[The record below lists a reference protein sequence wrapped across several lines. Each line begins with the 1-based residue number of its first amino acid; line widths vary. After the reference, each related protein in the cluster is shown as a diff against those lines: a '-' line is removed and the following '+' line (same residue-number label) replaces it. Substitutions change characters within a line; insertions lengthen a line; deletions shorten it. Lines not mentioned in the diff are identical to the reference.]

1 MEQLEIRPYARL
13 LTMLG
18 DQLIKNERIALVELI
33 KNSYDADADWVK
45 VTFVNFDKN
54 FKTTPTSK
62 IIIEDNGTG
71 MTEGIIRDHWLN
83 PATPEKKKKKKN
95 KSTTRT
101 TKGRILQGEKGIG
114 RFAML
119 KLGKDITIYT
129 RAESDSQEHIIR
141 YDFSEYDEDFDN
153 KYLNEISIEY
163 DTRNPEKLVKRSISL
178 GTQTYQRE
186 PHGTII
192 EISKLKMPW
201 GEQCVKGVASDA
213 FRLQSIFGNREDF
226 EVYFYRDNEHLKIT
240 DDNREKLENIVDNNA
255 VIRITEG
262 KFDAEKMTYKFNF
275 NGISQSI
282 DLLSPE
288 IMAKKAFRE
297 RFGNLTEQL
306 PELIQQ
312 RMERCGS
319 FSFLFYI
326 FDISRDVEPRF
337 KLDNDDKK
345 LIKEHRTY
353 LYRDG
358 IRVYPYGDPEDD
370 WLQIDKLRG
379 TSSAGS
385 YFSNDQLVG
394 CINISC
400 LTNPELKD
408 KTNREGLID
417 AGGTTGDFIALI
429 QTILAY
435 IHDKYYNEYR
445 INLKKNDKQNAHAII
460 AGKKVERGFETIEK
474 NIKTL
479 EESLDVLKTPKTS
492 EESQE
497 TSKHDQEALEKP
509 IYNKQV
515 QSIVQKTRKNYQIE
529 RAFLTQRAETTE
541 DLAGVGLSVETASHD
556 MMLVLNRAFQNLQNL
571 IKDLNKAHEI
581 DKELLLEELGT
592 ILDDLT
598 FICSHMKNIQLLF
611 KSSKR
616 KRRNIPV
623 REMADKVANIYRNL
637 LSKESIELQIE
648 EVGSPLTATTTEG
661 VLLQV
666 ILNLMDNAVFWL
678 KLSSNKNRIIRI
690 IFDGTK
696 KQMIFSDNGPGI
708 DDSIVPYIFEPF
720 YSGKGEAG
728 RGLGLYIARQLLERH
743 LFSIDYISDATK
755 KALPGANFIVDFNT
769 ENKNG

>member
-45 VTFVNFDKN
+45 VTFVNFDDN

-71 MTEGIIRDHWLN
+71 MTEEIIRNHWLN
-83 PATPEKKKKKKN
+83 PATPEKKNRK
-95 KSTTRT
+95 TTRT
-101 TKGRILQGEKGIG
+101 KKKRVLQGEKGIG

-119 KLGKDITIYT
+119 KLGKNINIYT
-129 RAESDSQEHIIR
+129 RSESDSQEHIIK
-141 YDFSEYDEDFDN
+141 YNFSGFDEDFDN
-153 KYLNEISIEY
+153 KFLNEIRIEY
-163 DTRNPEKLVKRSISL
+163 DTRNPEKLVKRPIVL
-178 GTQTYQRE
+178 GTQTYQRD

-192 EISKLKMPW
+192 EISDLKMPW
-201 GEQCVKGVASDA
+201 GKQNVYGVASDT
-213 FRLQSIFGNREDF
+213 FRLQSIFDRREDF
-226 EVYFYRDNEHLKIT
+226 EVYFYHDNEHLKIT
-240 DDNREKLENIVDNNA
+240 DENRKKLEDLVDNNA
-255 VIRITEG
+255 VLKVTDG
-262 KFDAEKMTYKFNF
+262 VFDAEKMTYTFKI
-275 NGISQSI
+275 NGNSQSI
-282 DLLSPE
+282 DLLSHE
-288 IMAKKAFRE
+288 IKAKKSFRD
-297 RFGNLTEQL
+297 RFGNPSEEL
-306 PELIQQ
+306 PGLFQ
-312 RMERCGS
+312 ERINNCGS

-326 FDISRDVEPRF
+326 FDLSKDAETRF
-337 KLDNDDKK
+337 NLNAEDKK
-345 LIKEHRTY
+345 FIKEHRTY

-379 TSSAGS
+379 TASAGM

-394 CINISC
+394 RINISY
-400 LTNPELKD
+400 LTNPQLKD

-417 AGGTTGDFIALI
+417 AAGVTGDFIALI

-445 INLKKNDKQNAHAII
+445 INLKKKDVLNAHAII
-460 AGKKVERGFETIEK
+460 VGKRIEK
-474 NIKTL
+474 EFKDLAKSI
-479 EESLDVLKTPKTS
+479 
-492 EESQE
+492 E
-497 TSKHDQEALEKP
+497 TSDKTQAT
-509 IYNKQV
+509 KQLH
-515 QSIVQKTRKNYQIE
+515 QLMKDYQVKCDY
-529 RAFLTQRAETTE
+529 LTQRAETTE

-556 MMLVLNRAFQNLQNL
+556 MMLVLNRAFQNLQTL
-571 IKDLNKAHEI
+571 IKDLNKALEI
-581 DKELLLEELGT
+581 DKDLLIKELGT
-592 ILDDLT
+592 ILDDLN
-598 FICSHMKNIQLLF
+598 FVWSHMKNIQLLF

-623 REMADKVANIYRNL
+623 REMADKVVNIYKSL

-678 KLSSNKNRIIRI
+678 KLSSNKSKIIRI
-690 IFDGTK
+690 IFDGIK

-743 LFSIDYISDATK
+743 LFSIDYISDVNK

>member
-45 VTFVNFDKN
+45 VTFVNFNEKLE
-54 FKTTPTSK
+54 TTPTSK

-71 MTEGIIRDHWLN
+71 MTEEIIRKHWLN
-83 PATPEKKKKKKN
+83 PATPEKKNKKKN
-95 KSTTRT
+95 ESTTRT
-101 TKGRILQGEKGIG
+101 KKGRILQGEKGIG

-119 KLGKDITIYT
+119 KLGKEITIYT
-129 RAESDSQEHIIR
+129 RSESDPQEHIIKF
-141 YDFSEYDEDFDN
+141 DFSIYDEDYDN
-153 KYLNEISIEY
+153 KFLSDIRVGY
-163 DTRNPEKLVKRSISL
+163 DHRNPEKIVQRPIEL
-178 GTQTYQRE
+178 GTQIYQRE
-186 PHGTII
+186 SHGTII
-192 EISKLKMPW
+192 EISELKMPW
-201 GEQCVKGVASDA
+201 GRQCVNDVASDI
-213 FRLQSIFGNREDF
+213 FRLQSFFGKHEDF
-226 EVYFYRDNEHLKIT
+226 EVYFYNDDERLKIT
-240 DDNREKLENIVDNNA
+240 DDKRKKLETLIDNNA
-255 VIRITEG
+255 VIKVTDGE
-262 KFDAEKMTYKFNF
+262 FDANKMTYKFII
-275 NGISQSI
+275 NGASQSI

-288 IMAKKAFRE
+288 IMAKRAFRD
-297 RFGNLTEQL
+297 RFGNPTEQL

-379 TSSAGS
+379 TSSAGD

-479 EESLDVLKTPKTS
+479 EESLDVLKTPKTT
-492 EESQE
+492 EEPQTSNQEQE
-497 TSKHDQEALEKP
+497 TLEKP

-616 KRRNIPV
+616 KRRNIPI
-623 REMADKVANIYRNL
+623 REMADKVVNIYKNL
-637 LSKESIELQIE
+637 LSKESIDIQIE
-648 EVGSPLTATTTEG
+648 EVGPPLSATTTEG

-678 KLSSNKNRIIRI
+678 KLSSNKSKIIRI

-743 LFSIDYISDATK
+743 LFSIDYISDVNK

>member
-45 VTFVNFDKN
+45 VTFVNFN
-54 FKTTPTSK
+54 ENLETTSTSK

-71 MTEGIIRDHWLN
+71 MTEEIIRDHWLN
-83 PATPEKKKKKKN
+83 PATPEKKNKKKN
-95 KSTTRT
+95 ESTTRT
-101 TKGRILQGEKGIG
+101 KKGRILQGEKGIG

-119 KLGKDITIYT
+119 KLGKEITIYT
-129 RAESDSQEHIIR
+129 RSESDPQEHIIKF
-141 YDFSEYDEDFDN
+141 DFSMYDEDYDN
-153 KYLNEISIEY
+153 KFLSDIRVGYEK
-163 DTRNPEKLVKRSISL
+163 RNPEKIVEQKIEL
-178 GTQTYQRE
+178 GIQTCQRN

-192 EISKLKMPW
+192 EISNLKMPW
-201 GEQCVKGVASDA
+201 GKQKVDDVVSDT
-213 FRLQSIFGNREDF
+213 FRLQSIFEDHSDF
-226 EVYFYRDNEHLKIT
+226 EVFFYRDNKYLKENDDKRKELDNLLKNNSVFQVT
-240 DDNREKLENIVDNNA
+240 DGI
-255 VIRITEG
+255 
-262 KFDAEKMTYKFNF
+262 FDSEKMTYEFKI
-275 NGISQSI
+275 NGEPTSI
-282 DLLSPE
+282 YLLSPE
-288 IMAKKAFRE
+288 IKAKKSFRD
-297 RFGNLTEQL
+297 RFKNPSEEL
-306 PELIQQ
+306 PELFQ
-312 RMERCGS
+312 ERINNCGS
-319 FSFLFYI
+319 FGFLFYI
-326 FDISRDVEPRF
+326 FDISKNAAPQF
-337 KLDNDDKK
+337 MLDSKEKNV
-345 LIKEHRTY
+345 IKEHRTY

-379 TSSAGS
+379 TASAGM

-394 CINISC
+394 FIDISC
-400 LTNPELKD
+400 LTNPQLKD
-408 KTNREGLID
+408 KTNREGLIE
-417 AGGTTGDFIALI
+417 TGDVTRDFITLI
-429 QTILAY
+429 QVILVY

-445 INLKKNDKQNAHAII
+445 INLKKNDTQNAHAII
-460 AGKKVERGFETIEK
+460 AGKKVERGFESIEK

-479 EESLDVLKTPKTS
+479 EESFEVLKTTKEP
-492 EESQE
+492 QE
-497 TSKHDQEALEKP
+497 TLKQGQETLEKP
-509 IYNKQV
+509 TFNNKKV

-556 MMLVLNRAFQNLQNL
+556 IMLVLNRAIQNLQAL
-571 IKDLNKAHEI
+571 INDFNKAHEI
-581 DKELLLEELGT
+581 DKELLLNELGT

-598 FICSHMKNIQLLF
+598 FVWSHMKNIQLLF

-623 REMADKVANIYRNL
+623 REMADKVVNIYKNL
-637 LSKESIELQIE
+637 LSKESIDIQIE
-648 EVGSPLTATTTEG
+648 EIGPPLTATTTEG

-678 KLSSNKNRIIRI
+678 KLSSNKNKIIRI

-696 KQMIFSDNGPGI
+696 NQMIFSDNGPGI

-743 LFSIDYISDATK
+743 LFSIDYITEVNK
-755 KALPGANFIVDFNT
+755 KVLPGANFIVDFNSEK
-769 ENKNG
+769 ENGK

>member
-1 MEQLEIRPYARL
+1 MKQLKIRPYARL

-45 VTFVNFDKN
+45 VTFVNFDEN
-54 FKTTPTSK
+54 LNSNDTSK

-71 MTEGIIRDHWLN
+71 MTKEIIRDHWLN
-83 PATPEKKKKKKN
+83 PATPEKKNKKKN
-95 KSTTRT
+95 ESTTRT
-101 TKGRILQGEKGIG
+101 KKGRVLQGEKGIG

-119 KLGKDITIYT
+119 KLGKEITIYT
-129 RAESDSQEHIIR
+129 RSESDPQEHIIK
-141 YDFSEYDEDFDN
+141 YDFSMYDEDYDN
-153 KYLNEISIEY
+153 KFLSDIRVGY
-163 DTRNPEKLVKRSISL
+163 DHRNPEKLVQRPIKL
-178 GTQTYQRE
+178 GTQIYQRE
-186 PHGTII
+186 FHGTII
-192 EISKLKMPW
+192 EISELKTPW
-201 GEQCVKGVASDA
+201 GRQCVNDVASDI
-213 FRLQSIFGNREDF
+213 FRLQSFFGKHEDF
-226 EVYFYRDNEHLKIT
+226 EVYFYNDDERLKIT
-240 DDNREKLENIVDNNA
+240 DDKRKKLETLIDNNA
-255 VIRITEG
+255 VIKVTDGE
-262 KFDAEKMTYKFNF
+262 FDAEKMTYKFIINRAF
-275 NGISQSI
+275 QSI

-288 IMAKKAFRE
+288 IMAKRAFRD

-379 TSSAGS
+379 TSSAGD

-445 INLKKNDKQNAHAII
+445 INLKKKDEQNAHAII
-460 AGKKVERGFETIEK
+460 AGKRIEKGFEKLAKSI
-474 NIKTL
+474 
-479 EESLDVLKTPKTS
+479 
-492 EESQE
+492 E
-497 TSKHDQEALEKP
+497 TSDKSQATKQLPQLEKDC
-509 IYNKQV
+509 QV
-515 QSIVQKTRKNYQIE
+515 KFDY
-529 RAFLTQRAETTE
+529 LTQRAETTE

-556 MMLVLNRAFQNLQNL
+556 IMLVLNSIIQNLQTL
-571 IKDLNKAHEI
+571 IKDLNKAQEI
-581 DKELLLEELGT
+581 DKELVLKELGT

-598 FICSHMKNIQLLF
+598 FVWSHMKNIQLLF

-616 KRRNIPV
+616 KRRNIHV
-623 REMADKVANIYRNL
+623 REMADKVVNIYKNL
-637 LSKESIELQIE
+637 LSKESIVLQIE
-648 EVGSPLTATTTEG
+648 DVGSPLTATTTEG

-678 KLSSNKNRIIRI
+678 KLSSNESRIIKI

-743 LFSIDYISDATK
+743 LFSIDYITDPNK
-755 KALPGANFIVDFNT
+755 KTLPGANFIVDFNT